1 MKTSVSENIR
11 MTRELKG
18 FSQDYVAKQLDV
30 TQQAYSQMEKNPDS
44 MTLKR
49 LKDLCKVL
57 DVELIALL
65 DEDNVYVQQNFH
77 QQGGNAATKMIISTG
92 SDENKQLYERLLSEQ
107 KEEILFLRE
116 QISKG
121 NQ

>member
-1 MKTSVSENIR
+1 

-49 LKDLCKVL
+49 LKDLCKIL